1 MSNATPPKTA
11 PNPAAPVMLGM
22 TMPDFDVWS
31 ERVTVALGQNPSLFT
46 GPGTNAYLIG
56 TGKARILLDP
66 GQGEAAFLP
75 VLAKAMARCGCE
87 RIQEIVLTHGHPDHI
102 GGVRSVMAEHGR
114 VRVRKMPSA
123 LFDGP
128 YGDLGLE
135 PLAAGEALKTEGATL
150 RGIHAPGHA
159 PDHLNFVLEEERSL
173 FSGDNVLGVG
183 TTVIPA
189 DSGDL
194 GDYLRSLER
203 LLAERPTRIY
213 PAHGPVIGDG
223 VAKLRE
229 YIAHRADRERQIV
242 AALADGAA
250 KRAME
255 IVQVVYAAYPP
266 ALHAPAAQSVI
277 QHLRKLQRE
286 GAVTRDGASSD
297 LDARWA
303 KA

>member
-1 MSNATPPKTA
+1 MSNVPA
-11 PNPAAPVMLGM
+11 PNAPANSAAPVMLGM
-22 TMPDFDVWS
+22 KMPDVDVWS
-31 ERVTVALGQNPSLFT
+31 ARVTVALGQNPSMFT
-46 GPGTNAYLIG
+46 GPGTNAYLVG
-56 TGKARILLDP
+56 SGRARILIDP

-75 VLAKAMARCGCE
+75 VLARAMERCGCE

-102 GGVRSVMAEHGR
+102 GGVRSVLARFGR
-114 VRVRKMPSA
+114 VRVRKLPSA

-135 PLAAGEALKTEGATL
+135 PLAAGEPVTTEGATL

-159 PDHLNFVLEEERSL
+159 PDHLNFMLEEERAL

-189 DSGDL
+189 ESGDL
-194 GDYLRSLER
+194 GDYLRSLDK
-203 LLAERPTRIY
+203 LLAEKPKRIY
-213 PAHGPVIGDG
+213 PAHGPVIEDG

-242 AALADGAA
+242 AALANGP
-250 KRAME
+250 KRALE

-266 ALHAPAAQSVI
+266 ALHAPAAQSVV
-277 QHLRKLQRE
+277 QHLRKLLRE
-286 GAVTRDGASSD
+286 RAVTRDGASAD
-297 LDARWA
+297 LDARWT
-303 KA
+303 KV